1 MLVYDSIIVNGGFL
15 GSNRK
20 LDENGYLRVKTC
32 NITKEQV
39 APYLGKEIP
48 NWKDFNLESDKIYY
62 VYRPKDELEKAVET
76 FDNLPLTREHIEVDT
91 ENVPKDKIV
100 GSLGDRAEFKSP
112 YIKNSLI
119 VYDQKDIDW
128 IMSGKKK
135 ELSCGYRYTP
145 VQKSGEFDGKHYDF
159 IMTDIIGNHVALV
172 KEGRAGHDVMVA
184 DEKPIEMENI
194 MIEDEFKESEHPREK
209 NGQFT
214 SKGGESGGS
223 IEKSVFVVKNKDN
236 NTNERKFNS
245 KEEAEKWISGQL
257 EPIYGKERSELKEL
271 RDKSYSISKEKEET
285 HKELID
291 GSEKESSGER
301 NKRDLTGHD
310 VFLKMV
316 RKPSNLDE
324 VKNESRN
331 NGTDKVKVVETI
343 DLNDEDYDKLT
354 KYPLRDYDFLKGK
367 GGYDEEGNRTAVAI
381 RTKGKPTLVIDPSGS
396 SYARYMGIFY
406 DNLEEENKNM
416 INDSSEQEKVGIV
429 MKEFKEGKLK
439 SGSGEKVTDPKQAIA
454 IALSEAGKAKDEDIP
469 DEQDK
474 PETAGEEKAEK
485 EDNKMED
492 KKKESLAEDKCAK
505 DEKVDKRKL
514 IDEIGGILKGKV
526 DEELWKTVIGKAE
539 KIAYNESEVGTAND
553 EDKIESKKDFAEG
566 VVYGE
571 KKEKEEPKKLD
582 SEHESEGMKKFEEKK
597 ESEDKCATDKCDG
610 KMAKDEMTFDI
621 DTIKAQVRQ
630 EVIED
635 FKAREEARKAV
646 KSTVGD
652 VNVMAFDSCED
663 IYKFA
668 CEKAGMNL
676 SEIASYKDAFKG
688 FSAGKA
694 LKGGLALDAT
704 PKSSGN
710 VEECLKDIRS

>member
-1 MLVYDSIIVNGGFL
+1 MYKKLSEQGLKGEALEQAIYEKHGWEGVEEARMIAEYESGNPKHSLKEQTQLVESLEEDLDNYKKIVKNFEEQGETG
-15 GSNRK
+15 
-20 LDENGYLRVKTC
+20 LDYEHYKKMVERQEGALEQAKSQLEWIKRH
-32 NITKEQV
+32 TKESSEKLK
-39 APYLGKEIP
+39 YLE
-48 NWKDFNLESDKIYY
+48 
-62 VYRPKDELEKAVET
+62 
-76 FDNLPLTREHIEVDT
+76 
-91 ENVPKDKIV
+91 
-100 GSLGDRAEFKSP
+100 DRYME
-112 YIKNSLI
+112 
-119 VYDQKDIDW
+119 
-128 IMSGKKK
+128 
-135 ELSCGYRYTP
+135 
-145 VQKSGEFDGKHYDF
+145 VQKQ
-159 IMTDIIGNHVALV
+159 I
-172 KEGRAGHDVMVA
+172 
-184 DEKPIEMENI
+184 
-194 MIEDEFKESEHPREK
+194 DEFKKKPRTEENLSERYMAAKELQMLQK
-209 NGQFT
+209 AIEN
-214 SKGGESGGS
+214 
-223 IEKSVFVVKNKDN
+223 EKSKI
-236 NTNERKFNS
+236 T
-245 KEEAEKWISGQL
+245 
-257 EPIYGKERSELKEL
+257 
-271 RDKSYSISKEKEET
+271 
-285 HKELID
+285 
-291 GSEKESSGER
+291 
-301 NKRDLTGHD
+301 
-310 VFLKMV
+310 
-316 RKPSNLDE
+316 
-324 VKNESRN
+324 
-331 NGTDKVKVVETI
+331 
-343 DLNDEDYDKLT
+343 
-354 KYPLRDYDFLKGK
+354 
-367 GGYDEEGNRTAVAI
+367 
-381 RTKGKPTLVIDPSGS
+381 
-396 SYARYMGIFY
+396 
-406 DNLEEENKNM
+406 
-416 INDSSEQEKVGIV
+416 NDSAEQEKVGVV
-429 MKEFKEGKLK
+429 MKEFKEGTLK
-439 SGSGEKVTDPKQAIA
+439 SGSGEKVTNPKQAIA
-454 IALSEAGKAKDEDIP
+454 IALSEAKKAKDEDIP

-526 DEELWKTVIGKAE
+526 DEELWKTIIGKAE
-539 KIAYNESEVGTAND
+539 KIAYNESEAGSADD

-597 ESEDKCATDKCDG
+597 EAEDKCG

-630 EVIED
+630 EVIAD

-676 SEIASYKDAFKG
+676 NEIASYKDAFKG